1 LTVIG
6 SPFSEENSF
15 FVPERGPVLRS
26 WLSQEEEDR
35 KQNSGSDSEMIAL
48 GYLENIASRHAELV
62 SKYCSQG
69 FSNLQHL
76 PATSVL
82 QDQILN
88 RIPQTGAPN
97 RSPEQV
103 HIRAGSLGQA
113 FMAGSTG

>member
-1 LTVIG
+1 M
-6 SPFSEENSF
+6 PA
-15 FVPERGPVLRS
+15 
-26 WLSQEEEDR
+26 
-35 KQNSGSDSEMIAL
+35 SGYSD
-48 GYLENIASRHAELV
+48 NTTSRHSELI

-88 RIPQTGAPN
+88 RSPQTGAPN